1 MESYQD
7 GHAEQAKA
15 RPIKYWPPDGS
26 KFNGLVGPAKQMRIL
41 PLVPKLHIVPAG
53 TCAVLTLPGGKRTIF
68 QEGMHVLKDL
78 PAGVCLLRYVDMRE
92 HRTPISLTEAWCK
105 DGWRGKLALQ
115 IHWRVND
122 AAHLVDVA
130 DPVGNLTTAAKA
142 SVRAVIETTPHDKLI
157 GGSDEQAIATDSLA
171 AAVTAK
177 LQDNPATKGIK
188 ILRVL
193 ITERQGDTR
202 CIEIAQ
208 EKTVEHKR
216 QELVLLQEETE
227 RKRKEE
233 ERKVRIREAE
243 IEAETEGRLAA
254 IKWQQVQLEQAAELN
269 KQHHERALKII
280 EAYAQVLSKAAELG
294 QLEALGVSSRRRPEL
309 ATGGLESM
317 LNQGLSN
324 LQSALQAPT
333 ISPLPTYASSYNE
346 KAALA
351 ARLAAE
357 AAEVAE
363 LEGVKQCYVGVCKK
377 EKGNTVFVWLDGR
390 RLSICCPLDY
400 PQTAPKVQWADN
412 GHHKVPLN
420 WSEGMSLS
428 HIVADIRATAQA

>member
-1 MESYQD
+1 MVAVVSPLHFGSGLRVVQGAADAQPSAIQPDENRVTLFFLAHAYVALLDPFQF
-7 GHAEQAKA
+7 GHLGSLGREA
-15 RPIKYWPPDGS
+15 RGQGG
-26 KFNGLVGPAKQMRIL
+26 FF
-41 PLVPKLHIVPAG
+41 IVRAG
-53 TCAVLTLPGGKRTIF
+53 IRGKR
-68 QEGMHVLKDL
+68 
-78 PAGVCLLRYVDMRE
+78 A
-92 HRTPISLTEAWCK
+92 
-105 DGWRGKLALQ
+105 DGWRLKRTLQ
-115 IHWRVND
+115 V
-122 AAHLVDVA
+122 AQPLVQH
-130 DPVGNLTTAAKA
+130 T
-142 SVRAVIETTPHDKLI
+142 
-157 GGSDEQAIATDSLA
+157 
-171 AAVTAK
+171 
-177 LQDNPATKGIK
+177 LQ
-188 ILRVL
+188 
-193 ITERQGDTR
+193 
-202 CIEIAQ
+202 
-208 EKTVEHKR
+208 
-216 QELVLLQEETE
+216 
-227 RKRKEE
+227 
-233 ERKVRIREAE
+233 
-243 IEAETEGRLAA
+243 
-254 IKWQQVQLEQAAELN
+254 
-269 KQHHERALKII
+269 
-280 EAYAQVLSKAAELG
+280 
-294 QLEALGVSSRRRPEL
+294 